1 MSPTFPKDFSQ
12 TLIIE
17 ILIPLME
24 YADTLADCDE
34 RRGQG
39 LLLQTLIADV
49 QQRLEVCFSTA
60 CRAYKAAQGSVHA
73 Q

>member
-1 MSPTFPKDFSQ
+1 
-12 TLIIE
+12 
-17 ILIPLME
+17 ME
-24 YADTLADCDE
+24 YADTLVDCDE